1 MTVRALLALLLLAL
15 SPVEG
20 LAPLAAAQDAPP
32 AEKKDDLK
40 EKTAKHKKDVTRLR
54 DLAFSRE
61 VTVGAYS
68 KAELVDFLKA
78 EFEKDLPREKAERFQ
93 RAYAKFGLIP
103 KDLDI
108 HDAYMELF
116 GSSIAGF
123 YHPKSKELRLIK
135 PGGEEDLESK
145 MAKAAGIDMEAITL
159 VHELTHAAQD
169 QNYELSTLPLEDET
183 NDDLILALKSAIEGD
198 ASAVGW
204 KWQFKDQF
212 DSVIGM
218 INDQYKSGQLPGKAN
233 KLPAYLKLGL
243 TFPYGHGTEFI
254 IKTLKGT
261 GGDLKD
267 ISKIFKDLPI
277 SSEQILHPAKYYEE
291 RDHPTLVLLDAEK
304 VVGGGWKETLNNVHG
319 EFGVKVLL
327 REFRGDKLR
336 QPVYEKAAA
345 GWDGD
350 RYVILENAKQETAYV
365 WHSTWD
371 SEDDAKE
378 FLQAYVWALEK
389 KYKLPVGEEAA
400 GDRLEIADHDVLLE
414 RRGSDVL
421 VIDGLPAAERKKADA
436 LWKAVKK
443 SEMTGYERLRK
454 FVCEKDKVKEAFSGK
469 CPTCGQ
475 ELQFKDE
482 EGKAEKKRREF
493 EVRTR

>member
-1 MTVRALLALLLLAL
+1 MTFRALLALALLAL

-20 LAPLAAAQDAPP
+20 VAPLAAAQDAPP

-40 EKTAKHKKDVTRLR
+40 EKTAQHKKDVTRLR
-54 DLAFSRE
+54 GLEFRRD

-68 KAELVDFLKA
+68 KPELVAFLKA

-108 HDAYMELF
+108 YEAYMELF

-123 YHPKSKELRLIK
+123 YHPKTKELRLIK

-212 DSVIGM
+212 ESVIGM
-218 INDQYKSGQLPGKAN
+218 INEQYKGGQLPGKAN

-243 TFPYGHGTEFI
+243 TFPYGHGTDFI

-261 GGDLKD
+261 GGELKD
-267 ISKIFKDLPI
+267 VSRIFKDLPI

-304 VVGGGWKETLNNVHG
+304 VLGGGWKESLHNVHG

-327 REFRGDKLR
+327 REFRSDKLR
-336 QPVYEKAAA
+336 LPVVDKAAA

-350 RYVILENAKQETAYV
+350 RYVILEDADKHTAYV
-365 WHSTWD
+365 WVSTWD

-378 FLQAYVWALEK
+378 FLEAYAWALQK
-389 KYKLPVGEEAA
+389 KLKLPVGEEAVE
-400 GDRLEIADHDVLLE
+400 DRLEIAESDVLLE

-421 VIDGLPAAERKKADA
+421 VIDGLPAALRRKSDA
-436 LWKAVKK
+436 LWRAVKK
-443 SEMTGYERLRK
+443 SEMTGYERLKK

-469 CPTCGQ
+469 CPACGQ
-475 ELQFKDE
+475 ELKFKDE
-482 EGKAEKKRREF
+482 EGKAPEKKRREF
-493 EVRTR
+493 NVR